1 MKDPCSFLSL
11 LFAGKTRLMLCSLAA
26 VSLFAVSPS
35 YAKDCVCDA
44 AGCSNGD
51 GVIYSSHTFDLSQCT
66 TINGQPYP
74 PVTQP
79 PATPVTPD
87 TPSTPDTPVIP
98 VPESPHNDQET
109 TNDEEATWEQV
120 ASLSAAH
127 TRMEKREDDVTW
139 SRNDDSLRPTYLLNS
154 TEYQASDIPIW
165 NFIFSVQGRGG
176 ESEIELTP
184 TLGRKSD
191 VKSLAVNVNGSK
203 EFFHFR
209 GRLYYTAL
217 EGTGAN
223 SGEDIDNYGLSIMPG
238 YTVFNQQENGFS
250 LDISPFL
257 EYSSNNFAGT
267 GNQNRIILGGSIHA
281 NTITPVGGIGLGY
294 IFSHDRNLDNDVE
307 ITGDEYLNLNSLSVQ
322 YFLPLTSNLFF
333 SSDLG
338 YLWVMDMPD
347 EMDDDSSLDLKVGLS
362 YRGWE
367 DWIVRMQYKKSLDGF
382 ESQGVNLFIGYVW

>member
-44 AGCSNGD
+44 AGCSNGNNI
-51 GVIYSSHTFDLSQCT
+51 IYSTDTFGYSQCT
-66 TINGQPYP
+66 TMNGAPYP
-74 PVTQP
+74 PENT
-79 PATPVTPD
+79 PATPNTPVTP
-87 TPSTPDTPVIP
+87 
-98 VPESPHNDQET
+98 VPASPHNDQEA

-127 TRMEKREDDVTW
+127 TRMEKREDDDEIVTLYPEHRKKP
-139 SRNDDSLRPTYLLNS
+139 STSDSL
-154 TEYQASDIPIW
+154 YQASDIPMW
-165 NFIFSVQGRGG
+165 NFIFSVQGSGS